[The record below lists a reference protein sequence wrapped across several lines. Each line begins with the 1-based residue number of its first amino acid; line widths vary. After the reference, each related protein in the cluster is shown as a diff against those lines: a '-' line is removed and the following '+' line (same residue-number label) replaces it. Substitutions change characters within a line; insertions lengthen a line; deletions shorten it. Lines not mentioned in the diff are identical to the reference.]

1 MPFQNPFP
9 DENLSLEKNNVS
21 NSKYVLSSSLINY
34 KMIEKKTNKII
45 ITFNA
50 FYISF
55 IKINYHILLE

>member
-34 KMIEKKTNKII
+34 KMIEKKNKQ
-45 ITFNA
+45 N
-50 FYISF
+50 
-55 IKINYHILLE
+55 NYNI